1 MMNTRN
7 GNKKVTTSTNAL
19 APDDIPVFGEMRDA
33 GPAAAPRAAAGAA
46 AASRAAA
53 GAGAASRAAAGAAA
67 APDANVDAQAPS
79 IDEIIKSLQ
88 ARAEEDMVGEKRK
101 RDENEQQLER
111 ERIQHEELMQKANE
125 QLKKNESVLSQSEK
139 ITETLKLK
147 AEASRA
153 VLNSLKSKAPRY
165 SQADIDQARKIMEIV
180 KSLEE
185 SKKSDDDN
193 PKEDEAGRN
202 AVLNGEPKKDEA
214 GRNAVLNGEP
224 KKDEAGPNAVLNGGL
239 LMAGNAFVGAGDLLR
254 QASESATLGNVLIG
268 AAAVFAASRLFR

>member
-214 GRNAVLNGEP
+214 G
-224 KKDEAGPNAVLNGGL
+224 PNAVLNGGL